1 MLVSNYGKKK
11 SKLIKNQEASE
22 LLRKLGI
29 RTP

>member
-1 MLVSNYGKKK
+1 MLVSNCGKNK